1 MTRSIDYRS
10 IDVPDDEEPENY
22 HYTARRAELLDHV
35 ERAGHPQLVNGARL
49 ARRYGCSR
57 QNIYNDLDVLAEY
70 VDETLGDRRVLT
82 TNAVIQR
89 CVAGLLENEEYRKA
103 ARTQLEFSEWIDRM
117 HDRSEFADRL
127 DAVEEHLARTA
138 DGQRSAAEVLSD
150 AVDRRDR
157 AENGNGDGNATA
169 DGGIDV
175 DTSRETDTDS
185 T

>member
-1 MTRSIDYRS
+1 MSRSIDYRA

-22 HYTARRAELLDHV
+22 HYTARRAELLDLV

-70 VDETLGDRRVLT
+70 IDETLGDRRVLT

-103 ARTQLEFSEWIDRM
+103 ARTQLDFNEWIDKYR
-117 HDRSEFADRL
+117 DREEFADRL
-127 DAVEEHLARTA
+127 EAVEEHLAQSG
-138 DGQRSAAEVLSD
+138 DGQRTAAEVL
-150 AVDRRDR
+150 
-157 AENGNGDGNATA
+157 AENGNGNENKDVTA
-169 DGGIDV
+169 DGGLDV
-175 DTSRETDTDS
+175 ETSWEADP
-185 T
+185 

>member
-1 MTRSIDYRS
+1 MPRSIDYRS

-22 HYTARRAELLDHV
+22 HYTARRAELLDLV

-70 VDETLGDRRVLT
+70 IDETLGDRRVLT

-103 ARTQLEFSEWIDRM
+103 ARTQLDFNEWIDGYR
-117 HDRSEFADRL
+117 DREEFADRL
-127 DAVEEHLARTA
+127 EAVEEHLAQSG
-138 DGQRSAAEVLSD
+138 DGQRTAAEVL
-150 AVDRRDR
+150 
-157 AENGNGDGNATA
+157 AENGNGNGNKDVTA
-169 DGGIDV
+169 DGGLDV
-175 DTSRETDTDS
+175 ETSWEADP
-185 T
+185 

>member
-10 IDVPDDEEPENY
+10 IDVPEDEEPENY
-22 HYTARRAELLDHV
+22 HYTARRAELLDLV
-35 ERAGHPQLVNGARL
+35 EQAGHPQLVNGARL

-103 ARTQLEFSEWIDRM
+103 ARTQLDFNEWITDR
-117 HDRSEFADRL
+117 HDREEFADRL
-127 DAVEEHLARTA
+127 EAVEEHLAQSG
-138 DGQRSAAEVLSD
+138 DGQRAAAEVL
-150 AVDRRDR
+150 
-157 AENGNGDGNATA
+157 AENGNGNKDVTA
-169 DGGIDV
+169 DGGLDV
-175 DTSRETDTDS
+175 ETSWEADP
-185 T
+185 

>member
-1 MTRSIDYRS
+1 MSRSIDYRA

-22 HYTARRAELLDHV
+22 HYTARRAELLDLV
-35 ERAGHPQLVNGARL
+35 ERTGHPQLVNGARL

-103 ARTQLEFSEWIDRM
+103 ARTQLDFNEWIDVYR
-117 HDRSEFADRL
+117 DREEFADRL
-127 DAVEEHLARTA
+127 EAVEEHLAQSG
-138 DGQRSAAEVLSD
+138 DGQRTAAEVL
-150 AVDRRDR
+150 
-157 AENGNGDGNATA
+157 AENGNGNKDVTA
-169 DGGIDV
+169 DGGLDV
-175 DTSRETDTDS
+175 ETSWETDP
-185 T
+185 